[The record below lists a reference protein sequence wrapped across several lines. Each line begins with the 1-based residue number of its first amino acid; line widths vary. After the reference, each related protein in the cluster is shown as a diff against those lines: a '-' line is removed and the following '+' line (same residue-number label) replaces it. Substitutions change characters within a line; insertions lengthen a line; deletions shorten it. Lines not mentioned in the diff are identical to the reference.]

1 MNKGVI
7 VIGGHV
13 QGLGIIR
20 TFGKKNIPSI
30 LLDED
35 YINIA
40 KHSKFCSKFYR
51 YKKHTLYNFLMN
63 KEIREKYSNWLIFPT
78 DDKHVEI
85 ISKNKG
91 VLKEYYK
98 ISTSDWS
105 VISNLYNKKNTYK
118 ICDETDVNY
127 PQTIYPDQIE
137 DLNNLNMEFPVI
149 IKPAIMHKFYSK
161 TRKKVFLC
169 NDKESL
175 KNNYLKALQI
185 IPKEEIMI
193 QEIIKGSNE
202 NQFSVCFYFSNG
214 EPIVSL
220 MAKRKRQHPIDFGN
234 ATTFAETVNE
244 PKEIY
249 ENSIRLLKHL
259 NYEGV
264 AEVEFKKDQNSN
276 RFYLL
281 EVNPRTWKWHMISE
295 HSNSP
300 FLFSIFQKI
309 YFNKL
314 ITSNKWEK
322 AFFRHLLTDI
332 PISMKMIFKGIYKP
346 VKYNKVK
353 YAVWDKSDLL
363 PSIFEI
369 IYLPYFL
376 IKR

>member
-161 TRKKVFLC
+161 TR
-169 NDKESL
+169 N
-175 KNNYLKALQI
+175 
-185 IPKEEIMI
+185 
-193 QEIIKGSNE
+193 
-202 NQFSVCFYFSNG
+202 
-214 EPIVSL
+214 
-220 MAKRKRQHPIDFGN
+220 
-234 ATTFAETVNE
+234 FAN
-244 PKEIY
+244 I
-249 ENSIRLLKHL
+249 
-259 NYEGV
+259 
-264 AEVEFKKDQNSN
+264 
-276 RFYLL
+276 
-281 EVNPRTWKWHMISE
+281 
-295 HSNSP
+295 
-300 FLFSIFQKI
+300 
-309 YFNKL
+309 
-314 ITSNKWEK
+314 
-322 AFFRHLLTDI
+322 
-332 PISMKMIFKGIYKP
+332 
-346 VKYNKVK
+346 
-353 YAVWDKSDLL
+353 
-363 PSIFEI
+363 
-369 IYLPYFL
+369 
-376 IKR
+376 